1 MRTHS
6 LKIFILV
13 LAGVSLFLALS
24 AAYATPAYKPMPAFV
39 REGFAGCGRR
49 IPAPPNAAEGFA
61 DGKTPAGGPY
71 ESPATVGALAGANS
85 GPERKSGPAPVKKVA
100 GTPYTLLE
108 DHLETTRQD
117 IPHYGE
123 NALSCYAKDWWRGH
137 EKTGNYRQE
146 TNNYRQD
153 YPDSCT
159 TGFQEGVLSFYK
171 REGKYA

>member
-24 AAYATPAYKPMPAFV
+24 AAYATPAYKPMPAFA
-39 REGFAGCGRR
+39 R
-49 IPAPPNAAEGFA
+49 EGFA
-61 DGKTPAGGPY
+61 DGNTPAGGPY
-71 ESPATVGALAGANS
+71 ESPSNVGALAGANS

-117 IPHYGE
+117 VPHYGE
-123 NALSCYAKDWWRGH
+123 NALSCYAKDWWRAR

>member
-13 LAGVSLFLALS
+13 LAGISAFLAIS
-24 AAYATPAYKPMPAFV
+24 AVYATPAYRPMPAFA
-39 REGFAGCGRR
+39 REGFAG
-49 IPAPPNAAEGFA
+49 AAAEQA
-61 DGKTPAGGPY
+61 QVY
-71 ESPATVGALAGANS
+71 ESADNVGKLAGANS
-85 GPERKSGPAPVKKVA
+85 GPAQKSGPAPVKKVG

-108 DHLETTRQD
+108 DHLKTTRQD
-117 IPHYGE
+117 VPHYGE
-123 NALSCYAKDWWRGH
+123 NALSCFAKDWWRAR

-159 TGFQEGVLSFYK
+159 TGFQEGVLSFYE

>member
-1 MRTHS
+1 M
-6 LKIFILV
+6 
-13 LAGVSLFLALS
+13 ALS
-24 AAYATPAYKPMPAFV
+24 AVYATPAYRPMPAFA
-39 REGFAGCGRR
+39 REGFTGG
-49 IPAPPNAAEGFA
+49 AAR
-61 DGKTPAGGPY
+61 DDVY
-71 ESPATVGALAGANS
+71 ESADNVGKLAGANT
-85 GPERKSGPAPVKKVA
+85 GPEHKSGPAPVKKVA
-100 GTPYTLLE
+100 GIPYTLLE

-117 IPHYGE
+117 VPHYGE
-123 NALSCYAKDWWRGH
+123 NALSCHAKDWWRSH